1 MGTLTNPAVETK
13 KLSLTPKAIIFQK
26 FGDKA
31 SYTVEEVVE
40 VSSQNGCPGLAIL
53 QKGPCLYRCRLQLPE
68 LSVVSEIFKRKKDAE
83 QAAAEKAIEK
93 VFPLPILLFR
103 LYIHIRVSE
112 G

>member
-31 SYTVEEVVE
+31 RYTVEEVE
-40 VSSQNGCPGLAIL
+40 VSPQNGCPGLVIP
-53 QKGPCLYRCRLQLPE
+53 QKGPCLYRCCLQLPE
-68 LSVVSEIFKRKKDAE
+68 LSVVSEVFKRKKDAE

-93 VFPLPILLFR
+93 VFPLPILLF
-103 LYIHIRVSE
+103 
-112 G
+112 